1 MKINA
6 SSIIS
11 CLPPLIIAVVVSVA
25 IPSFAMPQM
34 RDQGELMQ
42 LQLRQLHSRLKL
54 TEQQASFWNCAGTE
68 RQNKIKSRQAR
79 LKQVI
84 REM

>member
-1 MKINA
+1 
-6 SSIIS
+6 
-11 CLPPLIIAVVVSVA
+11 
-25 IPSFAMPQM
+25 MPQM

-54 TEQQASFWNCAGTE
+54 TEQQESIWNCAGTE

-79 LKQVI
+79 LRQVI